1 MTIPEL
7 LYGKPDK
14 EAVGYWLV
22 FLIFGGSL
30 SVVTGLLVIN
40 SIVTV
45 R

>member
-7 LYGKPDK
+7 LYGAPGE
-14 EAVGYWLV
+14 EAIGYWLA
-22 FLIFGGSL
+22 FLIVGGSL
-30 SVVTGLLVIN
+30 SVVTGLVVIN

>member
-1 MTIPEL
+1 MTIPQL
-7 LYGKPDK
+7 LYETPDN

-30 SVVTGLLVIN
+30 TVVTGLLVIN

>member
-7 LYGKPDK
+7 LYGKQDN
-14 EAVGYWLV
+14 EAVAYWLA

-30 SVVTGLLVIN
+30 SAVTGLVVIN
-40 SIVTV
+40 SIFTV